1 MRKITAV
8 LLSAIMILGLVGCGE
23 ERASSSPITLTIWH
37 VYGEQTASPLN
48 DLIKEFNDTVGMN
61 EGIKVQVSLVS
72 NTNTIHDSV
81 LRAANN
87 EPGATDLPDMFIS
100 YPKTVLAMPD
110 SSVLVDYRDYFSE
123 DELKDFIPE
132 FIDEGEIDGRL
143 LVFPIAKST
152 EILYVNKTLFDRFA
166 ADTGAKISDLET
178 WEGLFDTAKE
188 YCEWSEGKN
197 FFVHDYHFN
206 YFQVGVESLGEDF
219 FDGEEIAFGK
229 GFEKAWEPYADA
241 CLNGAVWLEEGYATE
256 PLRTGDAIASV
267 ASSASV
273 LYYSDTVTYPD
284 NRTEDVEI
292 ISMPVPTFKGGKK
305 MVMQRGAG
313 ICTVKSDPKREAAAA
328 TFIKWLCEPTNN
340 DKFVTSLGYM
350 PVTNEGFNLLEG
362 EVENLESAKY
372 KSLYDAYIKTQKE
385 YEFYSAPK
393 FESYLETETAFEKDV
408 RAILR
413 KAVAGTDEDTE
424 KLSEECLE
432 ELKNEIRG
440 N

>member
-132 FIDEGEIDGRL
+132 FIEEGEIDGRL

-241 CLNGAVWLEEGYATE
+241 CLGGAVWLEEGYATE

-328 TFIKWLCEPTNN
+328 TFIKWLCEPSNN
-340 DKFVTSLGYM
+340 VKFVTSLGYM

>member
-8 LLSAIMILGLVGCGE
+8 LLSAIMILSLVGCGE

-166 ADTGAKISDLET
+166 ADTGAKISNLET

-219 FDGEEIAFGK
+219 FDGEEIAF
-229 GFEKAWEPYADA
+229 
-241 CLNGAVWLEEGYATE
+241 
-256 PLRTGDAIASV
+256 
-267 ASSASV
+267 
-273 LYYSDTVTYPD
+273 
-284 NRTEDVEI
+284 
-292 ISMPVPTFKGGKK
+292 
-305 MVMQRGAG
+305 
-313 ICTVKSDPKREAAAA
+313 
-328 TFIKWLCEPTNN
+328 
-340 DKFVTSLGYM
+340 
-350 PVTNEGFNLLEG
+350 
-362 EVENLESAKY
+362 
-372 KSLYDAYIKTQKE
+372 
-385 YEFYSAPK
+385 
-393 FESYLETETAFEKDV
+393 
-408 RAILR
+408 
-413 KAVAGTDEDTE
+413 
-424 KLSEECLE
+424 
-432 ELKNEIRG
+432 
-440 N
+440 